1 MHIIPLG
8 SNGNPGVN
16 DQFSDGGDGGGGG
29 AGDNN
34 FGFLMPIRNVEEILM
49 MLLLDKL
56 ICNSIAN

>member
-8 SNGNPGVN
+8 SNGNSGVN

-34 FGFLMPIRNVEEILM
+34 FGFLMPIRNDEEILM
-49 MLLLDKL
+49 ILLLDK
-56 ICNSIAN
+56 

>member
-1 MHIIPLG
+1 MTEILLG

-34 FGFLMPIRNVEEILM
+34 FGFSMLIVHVEEILM
-49 MLLLDKL
+49 MSLLDK
-56 ICNSIAN
+56 